1 LEDNDQ
7 AVILILCK
15 RDNVAISA
23 SGKDRVISRGEAR
36 FKRHRDRI
44 RKRLLKYTRKAFRM
58 LPAMAQPRIL
68 DIGCGNGVPTLEL
81 ARLSD
86 GEITGLDR
94 DQSLLDEVAQKA
106 VKAGVADR
114 VKIVRASMADMK
126 FPGGHFDII
135 WAEGSIAAVGFNRG
149 LEEWRR
155 FLKPGGFMVVHD
167 EKGNVRRKLEHI
179 SNCGYRLLRWFIV
192 DEGAWW
198 AEYYAPLDKLIRDS
212 GIGYVHEPRVLEAL
226 RNYQREID
234 MFKRNP
240 GRFSSVFFVMSNLLP
255 ARLSNARAFRVADRS
270 NDRLSKRTNS

>member
-1 LEDNDQ
+1 MRQ
-7 AVILILCK
+7 K
-15 RDNVAISA
+15 
-23 SGKDRVISRGEAR
+23 
-36 FKRHRDRI
+36 DRI

-135 WAEGSIAAVGFNRG
+135 WAEGSIAALGFNRG

-155 FLKPGGFMVVHD
+155 FLKPGGFMEVHD
-167 EKGNVRRKLEHI
+167 EKGNVRRKLEQI

-198 AEYYAPLDKLIRDS
+198 VEYYAPLEKLIRES
-212 GIGYVHEPRVLEAL
+212 GIRYVHEPEVLEAL
-226 RNYQREID
+226 RNDQRDID
-234 MFKRNP
+234 MFKKNP
-240 GRFSSVFFVMSNLLP
+240 GRFSSVFFVMKNIRP
-255 ARLSNARAFRVADRS
+255 ARPSNIHVCRVAGRS
-270 NDRLSKRTNS
+270 NDRLSKKRDS